1 MYDKISCGERLKS
14 LRKNKRKTQKEV
26 SYEVGVS
33 ADTIRKLEQGK
44 RAPSVSVVDLLAD
57 YYGVTADYIIS
68 GINRIGLEF
77 DEKLSDIPK
86 EKRMSLIKI
95 IEEIKEL
102 IT

>member
-26 SYEVGVS
+26 SNEVGIS

-44 RAPSVSVVDLLAD
+44 RAPSVGVVDLLAD

-68 GINRIGLEF
+68 GINRSSLEF

-86 EKRMSLIKI
+86 GKRMSLIKI